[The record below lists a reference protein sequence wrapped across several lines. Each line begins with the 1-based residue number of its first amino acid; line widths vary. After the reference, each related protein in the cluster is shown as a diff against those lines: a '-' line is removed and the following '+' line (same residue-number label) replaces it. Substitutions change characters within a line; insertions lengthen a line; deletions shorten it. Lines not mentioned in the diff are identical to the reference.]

1 VYFNPLEFKCLD
13 VLQYVHEALKAMPSW
28 CKYPSMVNFRVSLVE
43 RKETLWKAVRFEVKG
58 ATKIQ
63 LATAVKRHY
72 AKNGTEGL

>member
-1 VYFNPLEFKCLD
+1 
-13 VLQYVHEALKAMPSW
+13 
-28 CKYPSMVNFRVSLVE
+28 MVNFRVSLVE